1 MDLKNVM
8 LKHHEQLT
16 LSAARPLLEKGGI
29 DVDIISEMYPL
40 GTYVFP
46 DVPLA
51 YIGFIP
57 SLHMLLGSKAL
68 RTSTHHHGSRSV
80 TASSMARGTKISSC
94 I

>member
-8 LKHHEQLT
+8 LKHYEQLT

-29 DVDIISEMYPL
+29 DVDTISGMYPL
-40 GTYVFP
+40 ATQIFP
-46 DVPLA
+46 NVPKA
-51 YIGFIP
+51 YIGFFTT
-57 SLHMLLGSKAL
+57 LRMLLGSKAL

-80 TASSMARGTKISSC
+80 TASSMARGTQISSC